1 MKFNTDDVYKFKKP
15 KTFEELIQNDPF
27 HLLDKEH
34 QEVSEPSKDESLAP
48 EFIKNVI
55 HNNSYYHALDNT
67 EFCVN
72 EDIDSFLNYLGEEPD
87 EILNDQEKLKD
98 LSDAYMVYANNHSYY
113 MKPISSAKR
122 AYDLC
127 KERLEYT
134 KTARLIDAK
143 FEVLGSY
150 LRTED
155 PQFINQS
162 KRTWHEAE
170 VFTGS
175 HNIMQCEVQNKL
187 VWATDKFTDHLPE
200 FVKKAILDIHKING
214 IDEPLEFKEISKER
228 TEFVQ
233 QCLDEP
239 EKFFKKYNK
248 LSQYQKIKLFNL
260 YHQDLLVAPGSSFIK
275 KFNKN
280 EYCINIYN
288 EFPDLISINKAT
300 AYVDD
305 FVNNKVS
312 AFLERNDCGFEKLI
326 NNSLDHKIIK
336 IDDLELNSTLNE
348 QKQVNTDVKKKSSG
362 VHL

>member
-1 MKFNTDDVYKFKKP
+1 MNFNTDDVLKFKKP
-15 KTFEELIQNDPF
+15 KTFEELLQNDPF

-34 QEVSEPSKDESLAP
+34 QDAPEPSKDEPLDP

-55 HNNSYYHALDNT
+55 HNNYYYHALDNT

-72 EDIDSFLNYLGEEPD
+72 EDIDSFLKYLGEDPD
-87 EILNDQEKLKD
+87 EILNDQNKLKNF
-98 LSDAYMVYANNHSYY
+98 SDAYMVYANNHSDY
-113 MKPISSAKR
+113 MKPISSAKT

-127 KERLEYT
+127 KERLEFT

-175 HNIMQCEVQNKL
+175 HNLVQMQVQHLL
-187 VWATDKFTDHLPE
+187 VYSTDQFTDHFPE
-200 FVKKAILDIHKING
+200 YVKNAILDIHKIHG
-214 IDEPLEFKEISKER
+214 IDEPLKFKEISKER
-228 TEFVQ
+228 TEFVN

-239 EKFFKKYNK
+239 EKFLKKYNK
-248 LSQYQKIKLFNL
+248 LSLNKKIDLFNL
-260 YHQDLLVAPGSSFIK
+260 YHSDLAVAPGSDFIK
-275 KFNKN
+275 KLENNKYKIDA
-280 EYCINIYN
+280 YC
-288 EFPDLISINKAT
+288 ECPKVISTKEVNN
-300 AYVDD
+300 YVDD

-312 AFLERNDCGFEKLI
+312 AFLERNDCGFEKII
-326 NNSLDHKIIK
+326 NNALDNNLIGLEKLELDSSLD
-336 IDDLELNSTLNE
+336 T

>member
-1 MKFNTDDVYKFKKP
+1 MNFNTDDVLKFKKP

-34 QEVSEPSKDESLAP
+34 QDAPESSKDEPLAP

-72 EDIDSFLNYLGEEPD
+72 EDIDSFLKFIGEDPD
-87 EILNDQEKLKD
+87 EILNDQKKLKD

-113 MKPISSAKR
+113 MKPISSAKK
-122 AYDLC
+122 AFDLC

-228 TEFVQ
+228 TEFIQ

-239 EKFFKKYNK
+239 EKFF
-248 LSQYQKIKLFNL
+248 
-260 YHQDLLVAPGSSFIK
+260 
-275 KFNKN
+275 
-280 EYCINIYN
+280 
-288 EFPDLISINKAT
+288 
-300 AYVDD
+300 
-305 FVNNKVS
+305 
-312 AFLERNDCGFEKLI
+312 
-326 NNSLDHKIIK
+326 
-336 IDDLELNSTLNE
+336 
-348 QKQVNTDVKKKSSG
+348 
-362 VHL
+362 